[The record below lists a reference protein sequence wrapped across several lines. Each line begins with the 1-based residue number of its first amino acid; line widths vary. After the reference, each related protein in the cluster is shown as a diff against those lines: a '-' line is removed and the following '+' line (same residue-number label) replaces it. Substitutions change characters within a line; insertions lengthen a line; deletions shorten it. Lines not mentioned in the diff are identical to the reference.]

1 MTATLTCAIIDDE
14 PLAVKLLESYV
25 EKTPFLTLQAS
36 WNSGTAALYDLQTH
50 PVDLL
55 FLDIQM
61 PELDGLDF
69 ARLLSPGTSIVF
81 TTAFSLYALDSYK
94 VNAVDY
100 LLKPVSYADFLSAAQ
115 KVLDIRT
122 VRAEQS
128 SQPLAVDDDK
138 NSFFVKSDYKLVRV
152 YFADI
157 LYIEGLKDY
166 VKIYLADGSK
176 PLLSLASMKA
186 VEDFLPADRFLRV
199 HRSFIVNM
207 AQVKVM
213 ERGQIV
219 FGERRITVSDS
230 YRDRVQAYVSERLLS
245 GR

>member
-1 MTATLTCAIIDDE
+1 M
-14 PLAVKLLESYV
+14 
-25 EKTPFLTLQAS
+25 
-36 WNSGTAALYDLQTH
+36 
-50 PVDLL
+50 
-55 FLDIQM
+55 
-61 PELDGLDF
+61 
-69 ARLLSPGTSIVF
+69 
-81 TTAFSLYALDSYK
+81 
-94 VNAVDY
+94 
-100 LLKPVSYADFLSAAQ
+100 
-115 KVLDIRT
+115 
-122 VRAEQS
+122 
-128 SQPLAVDDDK
+128 
-138 NSFFVKSDYKLVRV
+138 RV

-166 VKIYLADGSK
+166 VKIYLVDGSK
-176 PLLSLASMKA
+176 PLLSLSSMKA

>member
-1 MTATLTCAIIDDE
+1 MTDTLTCAIIDDE

-25 EKTPFLTLQAS
+25 KKTPFLTLQAS
-36 WNSGTAALYDLQTH
+36 WNSGTAALYNLQRH

-69 ARLLSPGTSIVF
+69 ARLLSP
-81 TTAFSLYALDSYK
+81 L
-94 VNAVDY
+94 
-100 LLKPVSYADFLSAAQ
+100 SYADFLSAAQ
-115 KVLDIRT
+115 KVLDKRT
-122 VRAEQS
+122 ARGEQS
-128 SQPLAVDDDK
+128 SQPLTADDDK

-166 VKIYLADGSK
+166 VKIYLVDGSK
-176 PLLSLASMKA
+176 PLLSLSSMKA

>member
-1 MTATLTCAIIDDE
+1 
-14 PLAVKLLESYV
+14 
-25 EKTPFLTLQAS
+25 
-36 WNSGTAALYDLQTH
+36 
-50 PVDLL
+50 
-55 FLDIQM
+55 M

-81 TTAFSLYALDSYK
+81 TTAFSQYALDSYK

-115 KVLDIRT
+115 KVLDKRT
-122 VRAEQS
+122 ARGEQS
-128 SQPLAVDDDK
+128 SQPLTADDDK

-166 VKIYLADGSK
+166 VKIYLVDGSK
-176 PLLSLASMKA
+176 PLLSLSSMKA

-230 YRDRVQAYVSERLLS
+230 YRDRVQAYVGERLLS